1 MGSKPAVGACL
12 TRVEVGIYPRST
24 ASRPCSLAP
33 EESLRYSSFHME
45 RWQSTY
51 EHRVRYN
58 LSESGV
64 HPLSVGEL
72 LALSERDLDL
82 ADVRLGYT
90 QSNGSDELRAR
101 IASDYPGA
109 TDASVLVTVGGAEA
123 NFTAFWHLFES
134 GGRGAVVVPTYAQ
147 LPGLIESFG
156 GRVTPV
162 PLRETDAWQPDLE
175 ALANA
180 LREGAR
186 FVVVTNPNNP
196 TGAALTAE
204 SMGAIVELTERH
216 GAWILADEVYAG
228 AEVDRAR
235 TPSLWGRHGRILV
248 TNSLS
253 KAYGLPGLRIGWI
266 VGPPELISDLWGRT
280 DYTTI
285 CPAAL
290 SDALACI
297 ALEPRTRARIRDRTH
312 RIVRENLSLLEG
324 WMASQEGRFR
334 YRPPHAGAICFT
346 RYDADVDSTAF
357 AEKLRREKDVLVVPG
372 SHFGMDG
379 FIRLGFGVPEDHL
392 LAALDLVREAF
403 DEVTSARST
412 AR

>member
-1 MGSKPAVGACL
+1 
-12 TRVEVGIYPRST
+12 
-24 ASRPCSLAP
+24 
-33 EESLRYSSFHME
+33 ME

-72 LALSERDLDL
+72 LALSDRDLALGDL
-82 ADVRLGYT
+82 RLGYT
-90 QSNGSDELRAR
+90 QSNGSDQLRSA
-101 IASDYPGA
+101 IAADYPGA

-123 NFTAFWHLFES
+123 NFTAFWHLFEAA
-134 GGRGAVVVPTYAQ
+134 GKGAVVVPTYAQ

-156 GRVTPV
+156 GRVAPV
-162 PLRETDAWQPDLE
+162 PLLETDAWQPDLE
-175 ALANA
+175 ALEKA
-180 LREGAR
+180 LEQGAR

-196 TGAALTAE
+196 TGATLTDE
-204 SMGAIVELTERH
+204 SMRAIVELTERH

-228 AEVDRAR
+228 AEVEPTR
-235 TPSLWGRHGRILV
+235 TPSLWGRHGRVLV

-253 KAYGLPGLRIGWI
+253 KAYGLPGLRVGWI
-266 VGPPELISDLWGRT
+266 VGPPELIADLWGRT

-297 ALEPRTRARIRDRTH
+297 ALEPKTRSRIRERTLG
-312 RIVRENLSLLEG
+312 IVRENLSLLED
-324 WMASQEGRFR
+324 WMASQEERFR
-334 YRPPHAGAICFT
+334 YRPPDAGAICFT
-346 RYDADVDSTAF
+346 RYDADIESTTF
-357 AEKLRREKDVLVVPG
+357 AEKLRKEKDVLVVPG

-379 FIRLGFGVPEDHL
+379 FIRIGFGVPADQL
-392 LAALDLVREAF
+392 LAGLDLVRQAF
-403 DEVTSARST
+403 DEVTSAHS
-412 AR
+412 AAP